1 MMSLESVVLEVNRFT
16 CRWALGG
23 VAVLFAVAG
32 CHGVASCDEGSCG
45 EAREHAPAQ
54 KYARPA
60 LASVGSAL
68 RSEGRL
74 VTQNAELAAFT
85 LFAEGNAAPI
95 LVSDGDYPGVVRAAI
110 DLQLDVERVSGVKP
124 ELTQGNSISG
134 SSVVL
139 VGTVGHSPII
149 DGLISSGKLDGE
161 ALAGKWEKFVI
172 TSVDAPMEGVEKGL
186 VIAGSDKRGTIFGIY
201 ELSEEMGVSPWYDLA
216 DVPPLRKDELHVLAG
231 EHSLGEPA
239 VKYRGLFI
247 NDEAPGLTGW
257 YAKTYGNTGPG
268 FNSQFYVRVFELILR
283 LKGNYMWPAMWGK
296 SFNADDPENP
306 RLADEYGVV
315 MGTSH
320 HEPMTRSEQEW
331 YDAGHTA
338 EEWRYDTNG
347 ATLRSFWEGGI
358 ERMGERETLV
368 TVGMRGSGDIPNPS
382 AGIPLLEQVVSDQR
396 EILGRVTGKDVAT
409 VPQVWTLYKEVQ
421 TYYDEGM
428 AVPDDVT
435 LIFADDNWGNV
446 RRLPPRNAAPRQGG
460 YGVYYHY
467 DYVGGP
473 RSYRW
478 LNTNPIPRVWEQ
490 MRRSYELGARQVWIV
505 NVGDIKPMEYPLH
518 FFMDMAWNPSGWTT
532 PRLADYPRRWAE
544 AQFGSEHAAEIGYLI
559 SQYSK
564 FNGRRKPELLSGTTY
579 SVENFREA
587 DTVVDEYNALVAK
600 AEELEAKLPEDARS
614 AYFQL
619 VLFPI
624 RACANLNE
632 MYVSLGKNDL
642 YNSQGRASTNAM
654 ADRVQELFDNDAVI
668 TEQYHSINN
677 RKWDQLMTQTHI
689 SYTSWDNPE
698 VDVVPATKRLQAS
711 GQAALGVAVEGSR
724 QAATTGALS
733 LPELTVYYPEED
745 RRIEVFNRGTG
756 TFEFTATSDKPYV
769 VVSPA
774 SGSVTSDT
782 RLTVT
787 VDWSQVPMGE
797 TTAAIAIAGAGAT
810 VSVNL
815 PLRNP
820 ESPRPEAAVGFVQTN
835 GYVSVEASHFTER
848 VDSAAARWV
857 QVPDLGRTASA
868 MVSDPPNA
876 ASVTPSGDSPRL
888 DYQMYLFDTGQV
900 TVDVYLSPSLPVH
913 GTGLRY
919 AVGFDGA
926 QATTVDMH
934 TELPANFTD
943 SAPAWEKWVSDNI
956 IVKSTTHNIAT
967 AGEHTLNLW
976 MVDPG
981 VVVQKIVV
989 KMAAVPASY
998 LGPPARL
1005 PLNVET
1011 EVIAPEVPP
1020 GDTPV
1025 DPTTSDAPATSTT
1038 GGTTGGMPV
1047 TNPSNSSG
1055 VTNGTASG
1063 PATGVP
1069 NGTSNSNGTAPAT
1082 GPSAS
1087 SATPSGSSAAT
1098 SATTDVSAGPAD
1110 AQASDSGCSC
1120 SVPGRK
1126 ESGSAAWLTLGAI
1139 ALFGT
1144 VRRRRRG
1151 DGTVQA
1157 SLRRA

>member
-1 MMSLESVVLEVNRFT
+1 MFD
-16 CRWALGG
+16 
-23 VAVLFAVAG
+23 VAVRWVNEFPSRTTWGLFGAVVVFAG
-32 CHGVASCDEGSCG
+32 CQSAADCG
-45 EAREHAPAQ
+45 AAGCAPLEARLPAS
-54 KYARPA
+54 KG
-60 LASVGSAL
+60 ASEWANAGSEL
-68 RSEGRL
+68 RAEGRFL
-74 VTQNAELAAFT
+74 TQNAALGAFT
-85 LFAEGNAAPI
+85 LFAGGQAAPI
-95 LVSDGDYPGVVRAAI
+95 FVSAGDYAGVTRAAK
-110 DLQLDVERVSGVKP
+110 DLQADVKRVSGVEP
-124 ELTQGNSISG
+124 ALTEADAATGP
-134 SSVVL
+134 SVVV
-139 VGTVGHSPII
+139 VGTVGHSPLI
-149 DGLISSGKLDGE
+149 DGLVTAGKLDAT
-161 ALAGKWEKFVI
+161 ALTGKWEKFVI
-172 TSVDAPMEGVEKGL
+172 QTVDAPMAGVEKAL
-186 VIAGSDKRGTIFGIY
+186 VVAGSDKRGTIYGIY

-216 DVPPLRKDELHVLAG
+216 DVPPAKKSELYVLDG
-231 EHSLGEPA
+231 QHTLGEPA
-239 VKYRGLFI
+239 VKYRGFFI

-268 FNSQFYVRVFELILR
+268 FNSEFYVRVFELLLR
-283 LKGNYMWPAMWGK
+283 LKGNYLWPAMWGK

-338 EEWRYDTNG
+338 DDWRYDTNG

-358 ERMGERETLV
+358 ERMGDRETLV

-396 EILGRVTGKDVAT
+396 TILGSVTGKPVAT
-409 VPQVWTLYKEVQ
+409 IPQVWTLYKEVQ

-428 AVPDDVT
+428 EVPDDVT

-446 RRLPPRNAAPRQGG
+446 RRLPQRNAAPRPGG

-490 MRRSYELGARQVWIV
+490 MRRSYSLGARQVWIV

-518 FFMDMAWNPSGWTT
+518 FFMDMAWNPESWTT
-532 PRLADYPRRWAE
+532 PRLVDYPRRWAE
-544 AQFGSEHAAEIGYLI
+544 AQFGPEHAEEIAHLV

-600 AEELEAKLPEDARS
+600 AEEIDAKLPEEARS

-632 MYVSLGKNDL
+632 MYVSVGKNDL
-642 YNSQGRASTNAM
+642 YNSQGRVSTNAM

-668 TEQYHSINN
+668 TEQYHSINDG
-677 RKWDQLMTQTHI
+677 KWDQLMTQTHI

-698 VDVVPATKRLQAS
+698 VDVVPTTKRLQAS
-711 GQAALGVAVEGSR
+711 GQAAMGVAVEGSR
-724 QAATTGALS
+724 QAATTGALT

-745 RRIEVFNRGTG
+745 RRIEVFNRGAG
-756 TFEFTATSDKPYV
+756 SFDFTATSDKPYV
-769 VVSPA
+769 TVTPA
-774 SGSVTSDT
+774 SGTVTADT
-782 RLTVT
+782 RLGVT
-787 VDWSQVPMGE
+787 VDWAQVPMGD
-797 TTAAIAIAGAGAT
+797 TSAAIAIAGGGAT
-810 VSVNL
+810 VTVNL

-820 ESPRPEAAVGFVQTN
+820 ETPRPEAVMGFVESN
-835 GYVSVEASHFTER
+835 GYVSIDASHFTER
-848 VDSAAARWV
+848 VDGADARWI
-857 QVPDLGRTASA
+857 QVPDLGRTGSA
-868 MVSDPPNA
+868 VVSDPPNA
-876 ASVTPSGDSPRL
+876 APVTPSGNAPHL
-888 DYQMYLFDTGQV
+888 DYQMYLWKTGQV

-913 GTGLRY
+913 GTGLKY
-919 AVGFDGA
+919 AVGFDGG

-943 SAPAWEKWVSDNI
+943 TAPAWEKWVSDNV
-956 IVKSTTHNIAT
+956 IVKSTTHTIAA
-967 AGEHTLNLW
+967 AGEHALNLW

-989 KMAAVPASY
+989 KTGAVPASY

-1020 GDTPV
+1020 GDGPV
-1025 DPTTSDAPATSTT
+1025 DPTTSDDTATTPTGSGTGTAPNTNDPTT
-1038 GGTTGGMPV
+1038 GGT
-1047 TNPSNSSG
+1047 NPG
-1055 VTNGTASG
+1055 TPTNGTSPTPTSG
-1063 PATGVP
+1063 GTTTPDATIPGTP
-1069 NGTSNSNGTAPAT
+1069 PGQPGTSTS
-1082 GPSAS
+1082 PSE
-1087 SATPSGSSAAT
+1087 TAAT
-1098 SATTDVSAGPAD
+1098 TSAPLGTDGAPVGTQPG
-1110 AQASDSGCSC
+1110 SDGCGC
-1120 SVPGRK
+1120 SVPGRHRNQ
-1126 ESGSAAWLTLGAI
+1126 SGLGLAAFAAFGVLGLTRL
-1139 ALFGT
+1139 
-1144 VRRRRRG
+1144 RRRSFG
-1151 DGTVQA
+1151 
-1157 SLRRA
+1157 

>member
-1 MMSLESVVLEVNRFT
+1 MMSLESVVLGVSRFT
-16 CRWALGG
+16 SRWALG
-23 VAVLFAVAG
+23 VAALMAVAG
-32 CHGVASCDEGSCG
+32 CHGVASCDEGACG
-45 EAREHAPAQ
+45 EPREQGPVRTQ
-54 KYARPA
+54 DSGSPW
-60 LASVGSAL
+60 ASVGSAL
-68 RSEGRL
+68 RSEGRW
-74 VTQNAELAAFT
+74 VTENAELGAFT
-85 LFAEGNAAPI
+85 LFAGGQSSPI
-95 LVSDGDYPGVVRAAI
+95 LVSDADYPGVVRAAK

-124 ELTQGNSISG
+124 SLTEGDTLTAPTA
-134 SSVVL
+134 VL
-139 VGTVGHSPII
+139 IGTVGQSPII
-149 DGLISSGKLDGE
+149 DGLITAGKLDGA

-172 TSVDAPMEGVEKGL
+172 TSVDAPMAGVDRAL

-216 DVPPLRKDELHVLAG
+216 DVPPARKDELYVLDG
-231 EHSLGEPA
+231 VHSLGEPA

-315 MGTSH
+315 IGTSH

-347 ATLRSFWEGGI
+347 ATLRAFWEGGI
-358 ERMGERETLV
+358 ERMGARETLV

-382 AGIPLLEQVVSDQR
+382 AGIPLLEQVVADQR
-396 EILGRVTGKDVAT
+396 EILGRVTGKDAAA

-518 FFMDMAWNPSGWTT
+518 FFMDLAWNPGGWTT

-544 AQFGSEHAAEIGYLI
+544 AQFGPEYALEIGHLV

-600 AEELEAKLPEDARS
+600 AEEIEAKLPEQAKS

-654 ADRVQELFDNDAVI
+654 ADRVGELFDNDAVI
-668 TEQYHSINN
+668 TEQYHAINN

-698 VDVVPATKRLQAS
+698 VDVVPATKRLQAT

-724 QAATTGALS
+724 QAATTGMLT
-733 LPELTVYYPEED
+733 LPELTVYYPQED

-756 TFEFTATSDKPYV
+756 TFEFTATSDQPYV
-769 VVSPA
+769 VVTPA
-774 SGSVTSDT
+774 SGNVSLDT
-782 RLTVT
+782 RLTVA

-797 TTAAIAIAGAGAT
+797 STAAIAIAAAGAT
-810 VSVNL
+810 VTVNL

-820 ESPRPEAAVGFVQTN
+820 ESPRPEAIVGFVEAN
-835 GYVSVEASHFTER
+835 GYVSLEASHFTQR
-848 VDSAAARWV
+848 VDGAEARWI

-868 MVSDPPNA
+868 MISDPPNS
-876 ASVTPSGDSPRL
+876 ASVTPSGDAPRL
-888 DYQMYLFDTGQV
+888 DYQMYLFDSGQV

-913 GTGLRY
+913 GVGLRY

-956 IVKSTTHNIAT
+956 IVKSTTHTIASP
-967 AGEHTLNLW
+967 GEHTLNLW

-989 KMAAVPASY
+989 KTDTVPASY

-1005 PLNVET
+1005 PLNVQT
-1011 EVIAPEVPP
+1011 EVIVPEVPP

-1025 DPTTSDAPATSTT
+1025 DPTTSD
-1038 GGTTGGMPV
+1038 
-1047 TNPSNSSG
+1047 
-1055 VTNGTASG
+1055 
-1063 PATGVP
+1063 
-1069 NGTSNSNGTAPAT
+1069 
-1082 GPSAS
+1082 
-1087 SATPSGSSAAT
+1087 TPAT
-1098 SATTDVSAGPAD
+1098 SATSSATGGGPVTSPTGSGGATTGTVPAPTPTGSNATGPTDTMPAAGSTDPSATSNGTGPVTSGNTSGTAGLVD
-1110 AQASDSGCSC
+1110 AQPVDSGCSC
-1120 SVPGRK
+1120 SVPGRRDN
-1126 ESGSAAWLTLGAI
+1126 GRVGWGALGAL
-1139 ALFGT
+1139 ALVGALQG
-1144 VRRRRRG
+1144 RRRLTARSQLPAR
-1151 DGTVQA
+1151 
-1157 SLRRA
+1157 